1 MYICLCH
8 AATTKDVD
16 AAIADGASTVEEI
29 GDVCGAGSGCGSCHE
44 ELQDMLDARLGCP
57 RASSAASSSP
67 SPRRC
72 SGPQALVTL
81 RFVSEP
87 REAA

>member
-16 AAIADGASTVEEI
+16 AAIADGATTIDQV
-29 GDVCGAGSGCGSCHE
+29 GDACGAGTGCGSCHE
-44 ELQDMLDARLGCP
+44 EIQDRLDACG
-57 RASSAASSSP
+57 RACASDSSA
-67 SPRRC
+67 PRRC
-72 SGPQALVTL
+72 SNPAAPVRL
-81 RFVSEP
+81 RFLTEP

>member
-16 AAIADGASTVEEI
+16 AAIADGAETIDEI
-29 GDVCGAGSGCGSCHE
+29 GDACGAGTGCGACHE
-44 ELQDMLDARLGCP
+44 EIQDRLDACSRKCG
-57 RASSAASSSP
+57 SDSAAM
-67 SPRRC
+67 RRC
-72 SGPQALVTL
+72 SSPAAPVRL
-81 RFVSEP
+81 RFLTEP